1 MTRIYFSIAIALI
14 TVGCAKDFAQPS
26 LDNDQTFEWSIN
38 ALQQAGEGTKTTL
51 ESNQLKWQSGDKIGV
66 FIEGRQTNRAFTNT
80 GENGFLGSLVQGME
94 SGAKVKYYAYYPFQ
108 PNAASVTN
116 IEATLPA
123 SQVAPFD
130 PSANFMTAKAVSAS
144 YKESDM
150 PSVTYNFTNQLFGIV
165 KIVVKNT
172 DEALKKQKILGISM
186 EAADGATLAG
196 NFHFDATEAAA
207 KASFSDSEKSSKIT
221 MSYPAESEPL
231 LGTEISH
238 QFYLFVNP
246 VAVNGI
252 NVVVRTTDYVFT
264 INSTQN
270 VEFSKGSINVLPEI
284 NLNGLEKKKRVRT
297 CLLWGDSI
305 TNYSYLNKMK
315 ELLGSDWEVIRA
327 GVPGDSPLGICGRQ
341 GAIPLYMLGPGGESD
356 KSFTIPASKTE
367 SVKIDRL
374 RSTRTTDNIPGLSVK
389 VGGATYFTNP
399 GALFNPCVLSFKKGE
414 EDIQIE
420 GNVSADNSG
429 NYYFT
434 RSEDGEEINVPNG
447 ATVTTY
453 GATAYRDADVHI
465 IYMGANRG
473 FASYDALVQFH
484 QAMIDYTTSKK
495 VVILGFHMEK
505 IVWSPTSS
513 YTYWTEDYRDAMKT
527 AFGSRFVDM
536 RTIVNA
542 IPLKYLVASGA
553 YKQGQTLSEEDLV
566 AVNKR
571 DWPSS
576 LQNAYGT
583 DVHPNPYG
591 NYVMAILALEKMQE
605 LGYLNY

>member
-1 MTRIYFSIAIALI
+1 MLRIYLAIAIAFI
-14 TVGCAKDFAQPS
+14 TLGCAKDFAQPS
-26 LDNDQTFEWSIN
+26 LDNEQTFEWSVN

-80 GENGFLGSLVQGME
+80 GENGFSGGLVQGME
-94 SGAKVKYYAYYPFQ
+94 SGTDVKYYAYYPFQ
-108 PNAASVTN
+108 PNAASATN

-130 PSANFMTAKAVSAS
+130 PSANFMTADAVTAS
-144 YKESDM
+144 YNESNM
-150 PSVTYNFTNQLFGIV
+150 PSITYNFTNQLFGIV

-172 DEALKKQKILGISM
+172 DEALKEQKILGISM

-196 NFHFDATEAAA
+196 NFHFDATEVGA
-207 KASFSDSEKSSKIT
+207 KAIFSDSEKSSMVT

-231 LGTEISH
+231 LGTEMSH
-238 QFYLFVNP
+238 EFYLFVNP
-246 VAVNGI
+246 IAVNGI

-264 INSTQN
+264 INSTKN
-270 VEFSKGSINVLPEI
+270 VEFSKGSVNVLPEI

-305 TNYSYLNKMK
+305 TNYSYLKKMK
-315 ELLGSDWEVIRA
+315 ELLGSDWVVIR
-327 GVPGDSPLGICGRQ
+327 GGIPGDSPLGIAGRQ
-341 GAIPLYMLGPGGESD
+341 GGIPLYLLGPAGKGD
-356 KSFTIPASKTE
+356 KSFTIPASKSQ
-367 SVKIDRL
+367 SVKVSRL
-374 RSTRTTDNIPGLSVK
+374 RSSRNTKNELSLTE
-389 VGGATYFTNP
+389 VGGAVYFTNP
-399 GALFNPCVLSFKKGE
+399 GGLFNPCVLSFNDRTK
-414 EDIQIE
+414 DVQIE
-420 GNVSADNSG
+420 GNISTDEGG

-434 RSEDGEEINVPNG
+434 RSEDGEEINVPDG
-447 ATVTTY
+447 AKVTTY
-453 GATAYRDADVHI
+453 GAKAYRDADVHI

-473 FASYDALVQFH
+473 FASYEALVGFH

-495 VVILGFHMEK
+495 VVILGFHMEH
-505 IVWSPTSS
+505 IVWSNTSS
-513 YTYWTEDYRDAMKT
+513 YTYWTPDYKNAMQS
-527 AFGSRFVDM
+527 AFGRRFVDM
-536 RTIVNA
+536 RSVVNA
-542 IPLKYLVASGA
+542 NPLKYLVASGA
-553 YKQGQTLSEEDLV
+553 YTSKDPLSAEDQT
-566 AVNKR
+566 AVSNG

-605 LGYLNY
+605 LGYLKY

>member
-1 MTRIYFSIAIALI
+1 MIRIYLSIAIILI
-14 TVGCAKDFAQPS
+14 TAGCAKDLAQPA
-26 LDNDQTFEWSIN
+26 LDNDQTFEWSVN
-38 ALQQAGEGTKTTL
+38 AIQQAGEGTKTTL

-80 GENGFLGSLVQGME
+80 GENGFSGGLVKGME
-94 SGAKVKYYAYYPFQ
+94 SGAHVKYYAYYPFQ

-130 PSANFMTAKAVSAS
+130 PSANFMTADAVTAS
-144 YKESDM
+144 YDESDM
-150 PSVTYNFTNQLFGIV
+150 PSITYNFTNQLFAIV

-172 DEALKKQKILGISM
+172 DEAIKEQKILGISM
-186 EAADGATLAG
+186 EAADGSTLAG
-196 NFHFDATEAAA
+196 DFNFDATEVGA
-207 KASFSDSEKSSKIT
+207 KALFSETEKSSMVT

-231 LGTEISH
+231 LGTDISH

-264 INSTQN
+264 INSTKN
-270 VEFSKGSINVLPEI
+270 VEFSKGSVNVLPEI

-315 ELLGSDWEVIRA
+315 ELLGSDWVVIR
-327 GVPGDSPLGICGRQ
+327 GGIPGDSPLGIAGRQ
-341 GAIPLYMLGPGGESD
+341 GGIPLYLLGPGGEGD
-356 KSFTIPASKTE
+356 KSFTIPASKSQ
-367 SVKIDRL
+367 SVKVSRL
-374 RSTRTTDNIPGLSVK
+374 RSSRNTKNEPSLTA
-389 VGGATYFTNP
+389 VGGAVYFTNP
-399 GALFNPCVLSFKKGE
+399 GGLFNPCVLSFNDGTK
-414 EDIQIE
+414 DINIE
-420 GNVSADNSG
+420 GNMSTDEGG

-447 ATVTTY
+447 AKVTTY
-453 GATAYRDADVHI
+453 GARAYRDADVHI

-473 FASYDALVQFH
+473 FASYAALVQFH

-495 VVILGFHMEK
+495 VVILGFHMEH
-505 IVWSPTSS
+505 IVWSNTSS
-513 YTYWTEDYRDAMKT
+513 YTYWTPDYKNAMQS

-536 RTIVNA
+536 RSVVNA
-542 IPLKYLVASGA
+542 NPLKYLVASGA
-553 YKQGQTLSEEDLV
+553 YTSEEPLSAEDQI
-566 AVNKR
+566 AVSNG

-605 LGYLNY
+605 LGYLKY

>member
-1 MTRIYFSIAIALI
+1 MLRIYLAIAIAFI
-14 TVGCAKDFAQPS
+14 TLGCAKDFAQPS
-26 LDNDQTFEWSIN
+26 LDNDQTFEWSVN

-51 ESNQLKWQSGDKIGV
+51 ESNQLKWQSGDKIGI
-66 FIEGRQTNRAFTNT
+66 FIEGRQINRAFTNT
-80 GENGFLGSLVQGME
+80 GENGFSGGLVQGMK
-94 SGAKVKYYAYYPFQ
+94 SGTDVKYYAYYPFQ

-116 IEATLPA
+116 IETTLPA

-130 PSANFMTAKAVSAS
+130 PSANFMTADAVTAS
-144 YKESDM
+144 YDESDM
-150 PSVTYNFTNQLFGIV
+150 PSITYNFTNQLFGIV

-172 DEALKKQKILGISM
+172 DEALKEQKILGISM

-196 NFHFDATEAAA
+196 NFHFNATEVGA
-207 KASFSDSEKSSKIT
+207 KAIFSDSEKSSMVT

-238 QFYLFVNP
+238 EFYLFVNP
-246 VAVNGI
+246 IAVNGI

-264 INSTQN
+264 INSTKN
-270 VEFSKGSINVLPEI
+270 VEFSKGSVNVLPEI

-315 ELLGSDWEVIRA
+315 ELLGSDWVVIR
-327 GVPGDSPLGICGRQ
+327 GGIPGDSPLGIAGRQ
-341 GAIPLYMLGPGGESD
+341 GGIPLYLLGPGGEGD
-356 KSFTIPASKTE
+356 KSFTIPASKSQ
-367 SVKIDRL
+367 SVKVSRL
-374 RSTRTTDNIPGLSVK
+374 RSSRNTKNELSLTA
-389 VGGATYFTNP
+389 VGGAVYFTNP
-399 GALFNPCVLSFKKGE
+399 GGLFNPCVLSFNDGTK
-414 EDIQIE
+414 DIEIE
-420 GNVSADNSG
+420 GNMSTDEGG

-447 ATVTTY
+447 AKVTTY
-453 GATAYRDADVHI
+453 GARTYRDADVHI

-473 FASYDALVQFH
+473 FASYKALVAFH

-495 VVILGFHMEK
+495 VVILGFHMGH
-505 IVWSPTSS
+505 IVWSNTSS
-513 YTYWTEDYRDAMKT
+513 YTYWTDDYRDAMQK

-536 RTIVNA
+536 RTVVNA
-542 IPLKYLVASGA
+542 NPLKYLVASGA
-553 YKQGQTLSEEDLV
+553 YTSEEPLSAEDQT
-566 AVNKR
+566 AVDNK

-605 LGYLNY
+605 LGYLKY

>member
-1 MTRIYFSIAIALI
+1 MIRIYLSIAIAFI
-14 TVGCAKDFAQPS
+14 TLGCAKDFAQPS
-26 LDNDQTFEWSIN
+26 LDNDQTFEWSVN

-80 GENGFLGSLVQGME
+80 SENGFSGGLVKGME
-94 SGAKVKYYAYYPFQ
+94 SGANVNYYAYYPFQ

-130 PSANFMTAKAVSAS
+130 PSANFMTADAVTAS
-144 YKESDM
+144 YNESNM
-150 PSVTYNFTNQLFGIV
+150 PSITYNFTNQLFGIV

-172 DEALKKQKILGISM
+172 DEALKEQKILGISM

-196 NFHFDATEAAA
+196 NFHFDATEVGA
-207 KASFSDSEKSSKIT
+207 KAIFSDSEKSSMVT

-231 LGTEISH
+231 LGTEMSH
-238 QFYLFVNP
+238 EFYLFVNP
-246 VAVNGI
+246 IAVNGI

-264 INSTQN
+264 INSTKN
-270 VEFSKGSINVLPEI
+270 VEFSKGSVNVLPEI

-315 ELLGSDWEVIRA
+315 ELLGSDWVVIR
-327 GVPGDSPLGICGRQ
+327 GGIPGDSPLGIAGRQ
-341 GAIPLYMLGPGGESD
+341 GGIPLYLLGPAGEGD
-356 KSFTIPASKTE
+356 KSFTIPASKSQ
-367 SVKIDRL
+367 SVKVSRL
-374 RSTRTTDNIPGLSVK
+374 RSSRNTKNETSLTE
-389 VGGATYFTNP
+389 VGGAVYFTNP
-399 GALFNPCVLSFKKGE
+399 GGLVNPCVLSFNDGIK
-414 EDIQIE
+414 DVQIE
-420 GNVSADNSG
+420 GNISTDEGG

-434 RSEDGEEINVPNG
+434 RSEDGEEIYVPDG
-447 ATVTTY
+447 AKLTTY
-453 GATAYRDADVHI
+453 GAIAYRDADVHI

-495 VVILGFHMEK
+495 VVILGFHMEH
-505 IVWSPTSS
+505 IVWSNTSS
-513 YTYWTEDYRDAMKT
+513 YTYWTHEYKDAMQS

-536 RTIVNA
+536 RSVVNA
-542 IPLKYLVASGA
+542 NPLKYLVASGA
-553 YKQGQTLSEEDLV
+553 YTSEETLSAEDQT
-566 AVNKR
+566 AVSNG

-605 LGYLNY
+605 LGYLKY